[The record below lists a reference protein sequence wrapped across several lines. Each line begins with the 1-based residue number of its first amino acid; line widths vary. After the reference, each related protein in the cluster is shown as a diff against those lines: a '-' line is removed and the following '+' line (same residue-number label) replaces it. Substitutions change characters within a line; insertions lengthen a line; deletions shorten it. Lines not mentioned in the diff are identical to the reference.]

1 MYTSLAANEFFVILV
16 TDNHF
21 GPGAYTDWGGGVS
34 HRLWAFRTLLDWKK
48 YEEIEEMVD
57 NGYPT
62 DSHDAQLFKSMAEE
76 GNTNTQSYEDL
87 TPSQC
92 TDLYNMDFVSGRR
105 NLFLISNISSDAMY
119 KSTVIDTWTVDREV
133 VLPSRWMCPKI
144 LHSPTKCNP
153 SEVPPRVASGLPWLI
168 NPTPWEEIEITE
180 CKSEKVEEKCK
191 VQFSLGIMIA
201 VICCNLVKAGG
212 MIMTVVRSREP
223 TLVTLGD
230 AIDSFLSIPDPTTVG
245 ICFADRRFIERE
257 WMRGSRAGP
266 RPWKRKGVQRWWA
279 SVSKRRWI
287 ICNFFSSMVIIIA
300 GVLLVLGMG
309 QDREFLSTDIKSL

>member
-1 MYTSLAANEFFVILV
+1 MYTLLAANEFFLVLV
-16 TDNHF
+16 TENHF
-21 GPGAYTDWGGGVS
+21 GPGAYPEGPISQV
-34 HRLWAFRTLLDWKK
+34 LWSRRTLRVVASIREFD
-48 YEEIEEMVD
+48 EIE
-57 NGYPT
+57 YPT
-62 DSHDAQLFKSMAEE
+62 DSHAAQLFKSMLEE
-76 GNTNTQSYEDL
+76 GNTNVQSYEDL

-105 NLFLISNISSDAMY
+105 NLFLISNISSNAMY
-119 KSTVIDTWTVDREV
+119 KSTFIDGYSVERQV

-144 LHSPTKCNP
+144 LHDRSKCNP

-168 NPTPWEEIEITE
+168 KKTPWQELEITG

-201 VICCNLVKAGG
+201 VICCNLVKAAG
-212 MIMTVVRSREP
+212 MAMTVVRSQEP

-266 RPWKRKGVQRWWA
+266 SSWKRKGVRRWWTSA
-279 SVSKRRWI
+279 SKTRWI
-287 ICNFFSSMVIIIA
+287 ICNFFNSMAIIIA
-300 GVLLVLGMG
+300 GVLLVLGMA

>member
-1 MYTSLAANEFFVILV
+1 MYTSLAANEFFVLLM
-16 TDNHF
+16 TENHF
-21 GPGAYTDWGGGVS
+21 GPGAYTEGPVS
-34 HRLWAFRTLLDWKK
+34 QILWSRRTLPVSMVASMREYD
-48 YEEIEEMVD
+48 EI
-57 NGYPT
+57 GYPT
-62 DSHDAQLFKSMAEE
+62 DSHDAQLFKSMLEE
-76 GNTNTQSYEDL
+76 GNTNAQSYEDL

-105 NLFLISNISSDAMY
+105 NLFLISNFTSDPT
-119 KSTVIDTWTVDREV
+119 SIHRGTFIDSWTVHRKV
-133 VLPSRWMCPKI
+133 VLPNRWMCPKI

-168 NPTPWEEIEITE
+168 KMTPWQELEITG
-180 CKSEKVEEKCK
+180 CQSEKVEERCK

-287 ICNFFSSMVIIIA
+287 VCSFFSLMVIIIA
-300 GVLLVLGMG
+300 GVLLLLAMS